1 MINKNVTLTI
11 SADNRTATL
20 DNQINVYR
28 GDGNIC
34 INVTL
39 QQQVYQFGKRMT
51 KVMLLADSDIV
62 NVDVDVV
69 KPLNNEFFTLDT
81 AELVDNQFSIALD
94 KSWVDEVDE
103 IGTYQ
108 LQINTYDSEGNKAS
122 LPSFT
127 LEVLPRLID
136 TVQPFT
142 VGKTIGDGASR
153 SDIEYQT
160 VATAEELAYWKDGDV
175 VSPERMNN
183 QLDVIKNSEAKIN
196 TAIEEANKTLDE
208 ANNAVEETKTIQQ
221 QIASDTKA
229 IQTQIVE
236 NNKQMVEQSTARVD
250 EAIELCEEVFDA
262 TLRYRVVE

>member
-20 DNQINVYR
+20 DNEINVYR

-34 INVTL
+34 INITL

-51 KVMLLADSDIV
+51 KVMALADSDIV

-69 KPLNNEFFTLDT
+69 KPLNNEYFTLDT
-81 AELVDNQFSIALD
+81 AELINNQFSITLD

-108 LQINTYDSEGNKAS
+108 MQINTYDNEGNKAS

-136 TVQPFT
+136 TVQT
-142 VGKTIGDGASR
+142 SKVGDTINTGIVR
-153 SDIEYQT
+153 SDSDYVQVE
-160 VATAEELAYWKDGDV
+160 TAEELAYWKDGDV

-196 TAIEEANKTLDE
+196 TAIAKADSALS
-208 ANNAVEETKTIQQ
+208 ETKE
-221 QIASDTKA
+221 
-229 IQTQIVE
+229 IQTQMVTD
-236 NNKQMVEQSTARVD
+236 NKQMVEQSTARVD
-250 EAIELCEEVFDA
+250 EAIDLCEQVFST
-262 TLRYRVVE
+262 TLRYRIVD

>member
-34 INVTL
+34 INITL

-51 KVMLLADSDIV
+51 KVMTLADSDIV

-69 KPLNNEFFTLDT
+69 KPLNNEYFTLDT
-81 AELVDNQFSIALD
+81 AELINNQFSIKLD

-108 LQINTYDSEGNKAS
+108 MQINTYDNEGNKAS

-136 TVQPFT
+136 TVQACT

-196 TAIEEANKTLDE
+196 TAIAKADSALS
-208 ANNAVEETKTIQQ
+208 ETKE
-221 QIASDTKA
+221 
-229 IQTQIVE
+229 IQTQMVTD
-236 NNKQMVEQSTARVD
+236 NKQMVEQSTARVD
-250 EAIELCEEVFDA
+250 EAIDLCEQVFST
-262 TLRYRVVE
+262 TLRYRIVE